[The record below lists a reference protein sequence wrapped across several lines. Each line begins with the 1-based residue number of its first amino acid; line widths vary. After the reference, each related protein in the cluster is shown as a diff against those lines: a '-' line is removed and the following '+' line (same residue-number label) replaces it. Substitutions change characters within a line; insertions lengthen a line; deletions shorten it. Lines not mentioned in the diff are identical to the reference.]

1 MSGNKIPHLQ
11 INAKLRGTLLQQI
24 FIGNDNKGNF
34 GRRSSKLHTQI
45 GAYAC
50 RFTSGNNQGCRKHG
64 SIHWLLVLFKTIFD
78 KRPVAQ
84 LAQPVLVQLV
94 RLERADGNACLLAF
108 LLHADIGIA
117 PLQYLY
123 QMPAKL

>member
-1 MSGNKIPHLQ
+1 MHLQ
-11 INAKLRGTLLQQI
+11 INAKLRGTLQQQI
-24 FIGNDNKGNF
+24 FIGDDDEGNI
-34 GRRSSKLHTQI
+34 GRRNGKLHTQI

-50 RFTSGNNQGCRKHG
+50 RFARGNDQGCRKHN
-64 SIHWLLVLFKTIFD
+64 SIHRLIVNFKTIFD
-78 KRPVAQ
+78 KRPVTQ